1 MLAAMHVLRELGS
14 QDKPLSEFAAR
25 FDPYFASGEINS
37 TVSNAAEKI
46 AQIKAEYGNHP
57 IDELDGI
64 TISSDSGQSPWW
76 WFNVRSS
83 NTEPL
88 LRLNVESS
96 DQAACKALTDK
107 LLGIIRS

>member
-1 MLAAMHVLRELGS
+1 L
-14 QDKPLSEFAAR
+14 
-25 FDPYFASGEINS
+25 
-37 TVSNAAEKI
+37 
-46 AQIKAEYGNHP
+46 
-57 IDELDGI
+57 DELDGI
-64 TISSDSGQSPWW
+64 TFTSKPDQNPWW

-96 DQAACKALTDK
+96 DQAVCKALTDK

>member
-14 QDKPLSEFAAR
+14 QDKPLSEFAAE

-37 TVSNAAEKI
+37 TVSNAPDKI
-46 AQIKAEYGNHP
+46 AQIKAEYQGQP
-57 IDELDGI
+57 LDELDGI
-64 TISSDSGQSPWW
+64 TISSEPDSNPWW

-96 DQAACKALTDK
+96 DQASAKALTDK

>member
-1 MLAAMHVLRELGS
+1 MLAAMHVLREFGL
-14 QDKPLSEFAAR
+14 QDQPLSEFTAR
-25 FDPYFASGEINS
+25 FNPYFASGEINS
-37 TVSNAAEKI
+37 TVTSAKEKI
-46 AQIKAEYGNHP
+46 SQIRAEYSGYAA
-57 IDELDGI
+57 DELDGV
-64 TISSDSGQSPWW
+64 TISSAEGESPWW